1 MKSYLFL
8 LSPVLLVSAAFP
20 LGAADASAPSIT
32 IQSSPLVV
40 KNDQG
45 ERNVLPVTIRSG
57 VLSNAV
63 LILTSD
69 AWPAPQS
76 MALGNLSAGT
86 NQIEALVPVLA
97 SAATVR
103 ASIESA
109 SGKQECG
116 SFQLKAPR
124 KWTVYLTQ
132 HTHTDIGYTRP
143 QTEILPEHLRY
154 IDYAL
159 DYCDLTDGYPA
170 DAQFRWTCETA
181 WAVREYLQRR
191 PAPQIERLKRRLKE
205 GRIEVAGMLLNMSEI
220 ATESSLA
227 ASLQPLHTFK
237 EVLGAPVR
245 TAMQNDVNGAGWCLV
260 DYFQDI
266 GIRYLTMGINK
277 TRSILPFDRPTPFWW
292 ESPSGKR
299 ILAYRSDHYMTA
311 NFWHINDGSVD
322 RMKPD
327 LAGYLRSLEER
338 AYPFDRVG
346 VQFSGYYTDN
356 SPPSTVG
363 CDVVK
368 AWNER
373 YVWPKLRLSTAHE
386 FLEYVEKEHA
396 ADLPVHREA
405 WPDWWTDGFGSAA
418 RETGA
423 ARETE
428 AAMQVTQGL
437 LAMASVLGS
446 PIDPTLA
453 KRIAQVQENL
463 LFYAEHTYGA
473 AESISDPLAENS
485 QVQWGEKS
493 AYVWEA
499 VKQSNL
505 LREEAFGLV
514 QEYLPRS
521 ESPVIAVFNTLN
533 WARSGVVRLFIDH
546 EVLPPDKQST
556 IRDAQTGAVVPAQH
570 LARRAEGSYWALWV
584 NDVPPLGYRTLRV
597 EATQIPRAS
606 EARLQPGTLV
616 LTNRFYTLTL
626 DSAKG
631 GIKSILDRETGE
643 ELVDQGS
650 SWLLGQC
657 FYETLA
663 ADREM
668 KPEAFKRSPAHD
680 IKLEAGANGSIWKS
694 LEFSAEMDGCATNKG
709 VKVEVR
715 LYETE
720 KRIEFHFTLRKLPV
734 TAPEAVYVAFPF
746 QSPESHLVYEGQGGV
761 VTPGKTQIPGS
772 ASDWQT
778 LQNFVSV
785 RGPRGQIVQGCDQ
798 APLVQLGALNLGKW
812 QPVTK
817 IEKPHVYSWV
827 MNNYWFT
834 NFRASQE
841 GDLRWSYYLTS
852 SRDTTDGFA
861 TRFGWGSRVPLAARV
876 LPKAAGKQAERPA
889 TLSALT
895 IQAPNLLMVEARP
908 AARGAGIIVHLRE
921 VDGKTVT
928 LTQQNVLGWSSIL
941 GADEVSVIEEPLQ
954 EGIEQLTFRPY
965 ESRFIRLV
973 F

>member
-1 MKSYLFL
+1 MKSNL
-8 LSPVLLVSAAFP
+8 LLLPIVLVAGGLLPV
-20 LGAADASAPSIT
+20 GAADAGGPSIT
-32 IQSSPLVV
+32 ILSSPLVI
-40 KNDQG
+40 KTSQG

-57 VLSNAV
+57 ALSNAV
-63 LILTSD
+63 LLLASD

-76 MALGNLSAGT
+76 VALGNLAAGT
-86 NQIEALVPVLA
+86 NQVEAPVPVLA
-97 SAATVR
+97 SAATLR
-103 ASIESA
+103 ATLESA
-109 SGKQECG
+109 SGKQDCG
-116 SFQLKAPR
+116 AFQLRPPR
-124 KWTVYLTQ
+124 TWTVYLTQ

-181 WAVREYLQRR
+181 WAVREYIQRR
-191 PAPQIERLKRRLKE
+191 PAAQIDRLRRRLKE
-205 GRIEVAGMLLNMSEI
+205 GRIEVAGMLLNMAEI

-227 ASLQPLHTFK
+227 ASLQPLLTFK

-245 TAMQNDVNGAGWCLV
+245 TAMQNDVNGAAWCLV

-322 RMKPD
+322 RMKPE
-327 LAGYLRSLEER
+327 LAGYLRSLEDL

-396 ADLPVHREA
+396 ADLPVHRQA

-437 LAMASVLGS
+437 LAMAAVLGS
-446 PIDPTLA
+446 PIEPGMA
-453 KRIAQVQENL
+453 KRVAKVQENL
-463 LFYAEHTYGA
+463 LFSAEHPYGA
-473 AESISDPLAENS
+473 AESTSEPLAENS
-485 QVQWGEKS
+485 EVQWGEKS

-514 QEYLPRS
+514 QDYLPRS

-546 EVLPPDKQST
+546 EVLHPDRQST
-556 IRDAQTGAVVPAQH
+556 IRDVQTGALVPAQH
-570 LARRAEGSYWALWV
+570 LSRRAEGSYWALWV
-584 NDVPPLGYRTLRV
+584 KDVPPLGYRALRV
-597 EATQIPRAS
+597 DATQAPRVP
-606 EARLQPGTLV
+606 EGRTEPGTLT
-616 LTNRFYTLTL
+616 LTNRFYALTF
-626 DSAKG
+626 DPAKG
-631 GIKSILDRETGE
+631 GIKSLVDRETGE
-643 ELVDQGS
+643 ELADQES
-650 SWLLGQC
+650 AWMLGQC

-680 IKLEAGANGSIWKS
+680 IKMESGANGGIWKS
-694 LEFSAEMDGCATNKG
+694 LEFSAEMDGCSTNKG
-709 VKVEVR
+709 IKVEIR

-720 KRIEFHFTLRKLPV
+720 KRVEFHYTLRKLPV
-734 TAPEAVYVAFPF
+734 TSPEAVYVAFPF
-746 QSPESHLVYEGQGGV
+746 QSAESQISYEAQGGV

-778 LQNFVSV
+778 LQNFLSV
-785 RGPRGQIVQGCDQ
+785 RGPRGQIVHGCDQ

-817 IEKPHVYSWV
+817 IGKPHVYSWV

-841 GDLRWSYYLTS
+841 GDFRWSYYLTS
-852 SRDTTDGFA
+852 SRDATDGFA
-861 TRFGWGSRVPLAARV
+861 TRFGWGSRVPLVARV
-876 LPKAAGKQAERPA
+876 LPKAAGKQVERPA
-889 TLSALT
+889 TLSALS
-895 IQAPNLLMVEARP
+895 IQAPNILMVEARP
-908 AARGAGIIVHLRE
+908 AARGGGIVIHLRE

-928 LTQQNVLGWSSIL
+928 LSQQEVSTWANLL
-941 GADEVSVIEEPLQ
+941 GADEVSAIEEPVR
-954 EGIEQLTFRPY
+954 EGVEQVTFGPY
-965 ESRFIRLV
+965 ESKFIRLV